1 MIRACID
8 IKMNQSR
15 RTYTNN
21 NIATNNNDTLVKAI
35 VPDGGWG
42 WIVCG
47 SCFFGNM
54 AVGGI
59 MLTFGIILPTV
70 RNFFDSGTFSVSLI
84 GSTMI
89 GLTYGIAPLAASL
102 TNRLGIRG
110 VYMIGSLVAF
120 VSFFASAFSSN
131 VYLLIL
137 FFGFSGLGLG
147 LMLMPVSVACNL
159 YFEKKRALATG
170 VAKTGFS
177 VGGFVLPFVIYLIL
191 EDFDWRGV
199 VWVYG
204 ITAFASCVIGS
215 FIKPLELVISGDPN
229 VFKKNHVFPKHSE
242 DFIKIKQSMES
253 SNSISETMEIWKNL
267 ANMERTEQI
276 DIIKSNSSDKELPP
290 ISYIRDPRLQRRLSI
305 IQLENIKEDLK
316 KEEVKSTE
324 FVFKPNAPE
333 GSKLFLPALARHDS
347 FYDGSLANLFGPM
360 SSTNKNVSSALDAL
374 SGQIYSIVSMSVF
387 DEIERK
393 ETLKDK
399 LSGLVAVAKSW
410 ENLPIAMLFI
420 SRFFGNFSMTIF
432 FIELPSIIVHNGF
445 SMWQAT
451 VVLTTIGIANSV
463 SRIFIGTVVMDH
475 PNVDSCLLTGVAF
488 FFQGMLLCVLP
499 FTFQYEYLLAYGV
512 IIGVSNSPYW
522 VGLSIALGRMVP
534 LKKVAPTC
542 GFMSI
547 AQGLG
552 SFVGPPIAGLVFDA
566 TGSYSL
572 IIYIIAIGYLI
583 SGISCC
589 AAAYAHKNQIK

>member
-1 MIRACID
+1 
-8 IKMNQSR
+8 MNR
-15 RTYTNN
+15 NRIAYTNN

-42 WIVCG
+42 WIVG
-47 SCFFGNM
+47 GFCFFGNM

-59 MLTFGIILPTV
+59 MLTFGIILPTI
-70 RNFFDSGTFSVSLI
+70 RNFFDSGTFSVSLV

-89 GLTYGIAPLAASL
+89 GLIYGMAPFAASL

-120 VSFFASAFSSN
+120 IAFFASAFSSN
-131 VYLLIL
+131 VYVLIL

-147 LMLMPVSVACNL
+147 LMLMPVSVTCNL

-204 ITAFASCVIGS
+204 IIAFMGCVIGS

-229 VFKKNHVFPKHSE
+229 VYKNNHVFHKHSE
-242 DFIKIKQSMES
+242 DFIKNKQSVES

-267 ANMERTEQI
+267 ANMERKEQI
-276 DIIKSNSSDKELPP
+276 NIMKSNSSTKEIPP
-290 ISYIRDPRLQRRLSI
+290 ISYTRDPRLQRRLSI
-305 IQLENIKEDLK
+305 IQLENIKEDMK

-347 FYDGSLANLFGPM
+347 FYAGSLANLFGPV
-360 SSTNKNVSSALDAL
+360 SAGNKNVSSALDAL
-374 SGQIYSIVSMSVF
+374 SGQIYSIVGMSVF
-387 DEIERK
+387 DDIERK

-399 LSGLVAVAKSW
+399 ISGLVAVAKSW
-410 ENLPIAMLFI
+410 ENLPIALLFI
-420 SRFFGNFSMTIF
+420 SRVFGNFSMTIF
-432 FIELPSIIVHNGF
+432 FMELPSIVVHNGF
-445 SMWQAT
+445 SMWQAI
-451 VVLTTIGIANSV
+451 VVLTTIGVANSV
-463 SRIFIGTVVMDH
+463 SRMVIGTVVMDH

-488 FFQGMLLCVLP
+488 FFQGILLCVLP

-512 IIGVSNSPYW
+512 IIGVSNAPYW
-522 VGLSIALGRMVP
+522 VGFSIALGRMVP

-547 AQGLG
+547 AQGVG

-566 TGSYSL
+566 TENYSL

-589 AAAYAHKNQIK
+589 AAAYAHKNQLQEQSKVTNNF

>member
-1 MIRACID
+1 
-8 IKMNQSR
+8 MNR
-15 RTYTNN
+15 NRIAYTNN

-59 MLTFGIILPTV
+59 MLTFGIILPTI
-70 RNFFDSGTFSVSLI
+70 RNFFDSGTFSVSLV

-89 GLTYGIAPLAASL
+89 GLIYGMAPFAASL

-120 VSFFASAFSSN
+120 ISFFASAFSSN
-131 VYLLIL
+131 VYVLIL

-147 LMLMPVSVACNL
+147 FMLMPVSVACNL

-204 ITAFASCVIGS
+204 IIAFMSCVIGS

-229 VFKKNHVFPKHSE
+229 VYKNNHVFHKDSE
-242 DFIKIKQSMES
+242 DFIKNKQSMES

-267 ANMERTEQI
+267 ANMDCKEQI
-276 DIIKSNSSDKELPP
+276 NVMKSNNSTKEIPP
-290 ISYIRDPRLQRRLSI
+290 ISYTTDPRLQRRLSI
-305 IQLENIKEDLK
+305 IRLENVKEDMK

-333 GSKLFLPALARHDS
+333 GSKLFLPVLARHDS
-347 FYDGSLANLFGPM
+347 FYDGSLANLFGPV
-360 SSTNKNVSSALDAL
+360 SAANKNVSSALDAL

-387 DEIERK
+387 DDIERK
-393 ETLKDK
+393 ETLHDK
-399 LSGLVAVAKSW
+399 FSGLVAVAKSW
-410 ENLPIAMLFI
+410 ENLPIALLVI
-420 SRFFGNFSMTIF
+420 SRVFGNFSMSIF
-432 FIELPSIIVHNGF
+432 FMELPSIVVHNGF
-445 SMWQAT
+445 SMWQAS

-475 PNVDSCLLTGVAF
+475 PNVNSCLLTGVAF

-547 AQGLG
+547 AQGVG

-566 TGSYSL
+566 TKNYSL
-572 IIYIIAIGYLI
+572 IIYIIAIGYII

-589 AAAYAHKNQIK
+589 AAAHAHKKQLKEQSIVTNNF